1 MKRSLIVLMSLVAM
15 AGSAQIAGAQAAGK
29 IGVVNTD
36 RLLQESPQF
45 LAAQA
50 ALNNE
55 FAPDLKEIQAM
66 GQALNTKQEKLRKDV
81 ATMSAAQR
89 AAAEAELNEGAID
102 FEARQKKT
110 QDRATAREEE
120 EMAKV
125 RRAVL
130 EEVQKYARAN
140 GFSVILSAGVLY
152 ADNSMDVT
160 APILEALKNAKPA
173 AAAPARPA
181 TP

>member
-15 AGSAQIAGAQAAGK
+15 AGTAQIAAAQASGK

-45 LAAQA
+45 RAAQE

-55 FAPDLKEIQAM
+55 FAPDLREIQAM
-66 GQALNTKQEKLRKDV
+66 GQALNAKQEKLRKDA

-110 QDRATAREEE
+110 QDRANAREEE
-120 EMAKV
+120 EMTKV

-140 GFSVILSAGVLY
+140 GFSIILSAGVLY

>member
-1 MKRSLIVLMSLVAM
+1 VKRSLIVLMSLAAM
-15 AGSAQIAGAQAAGK
+15 AGFTQLAAAQATGK

-45 LAAQA
+45 RAAQET
-50 ALNNE
+50 LNAE
-55 FAPDLKEIQAM
+55 FAPDLREIQAM
-66 GQALNTKQEKLRKDV
+66 GQALNAKQEKLRKDA

-102 FEARQKKT
+102 FEARQKKA
-110 QDRATAREEE
+110 QDRATVREEE
-120 EMAKV
+120 EMNKV

-140 GFSVILSAGVLY
+140 GYSIILSAGVLY
-152 ADNSMDVT
+152 ADTAMDVT
-160 APILEALKNAKPA
+160 GPILEALKNAKPA
-173 AAAPARPA
+173 AAAPAR
-181 TP
+181 